1 MVPLNKHIIHITILD
16 DSRREK
22 CEAQC
27 GIDWSSAEAVA
38 SANQQIEERFGDR
51 VKLEYLDLSEHKADR
66 RASELAGGSESESL
80 PLPLLI
86 IDGAPRIAGQFD
98 IRQLLEA
105 INTEV
110 EIKHG
115 Q

>member
-1 MVPLNKHIIHITILD
+1 MVPLNKPIIHITILD

-22 CEAQC
+22 CGAQC
-27 GIDWSSAEAVA
+27 GIDWSSAEATA

-51 VKLEYLDLSEHKADR
+51 VKLEYLDLSQPTADYPV
-66 RASELAGGSESESL
+66 SELTGRGESENLSL
-80 PLPLLI
+80 PQLI

-105 INTEV
+105 IDTEV

>member
-1 MVPLNKHIIHITILD
+1 MPLNKPVIHITILD
-16 DSRREK
+16 DSRRGG
-22 CEAQC
+22 CEDQC
-27 GIDWSSAEAVA
+27 GMDWSSAEAVA

-51 VKLEYLDLSEHKADR
+51 VKLEYLDLSQLTADHP
-66 RASELAGGSESESL
+66 ASKLIGRGESENLLL
-80 PLPLLI
+80 PQLI

-105 INTEV
+105 IDTEV